1 MLNIKKREINQKE
14 SRKKKWEETKSTFFN
29 PDTHSHTSV
38 TSDDIATVIV
48 TSYKITE
55 KNIEASEKMMSY
67 NICKTYIVKAESSR
81 L

>member
-1 MLNIKKREINQKE
+1 VLNIKKKEINQKE

-38 TSDDIATVIV
+38 TSDDMATVIV

-55 KNIEASEKMMSY
+55 KNIEASGKMILY